1 MKKAIPLL
9 AALCVPTFSQ
19 ASLLV
24 YESFNYGSS
33 TSDGATLNAKAT
45 SATGLGGNYGV
56 TTVGSGSA
64 TFNASG
70 LSFSNF
76 VTTGGAARLNSGATG
91 SSNAVLSASLNLSAS
106 ATGTLYSSY
115 LVQFTSFSTTPN
127 GGGNQVRLKNTGN
140 NTNLFQS
147 SAKAATAIVTPG
159 VAYGNNTPVNAP
171 QPGGG
176 ANITTGVTYLVVN
189 TFTNVGSALSVGSP
203 GVATT
208 ALFDLASYN
217 NWVEKGSNEN
227 GEFGLTALALR
238 TVSDT
243 VTSGT
248 FTFSNA
254 SKSLQLTTF
263 SGSGSGQNAI
273 FDELRFGTALS
284 DVVGATIP
292 EPSTYALLAGSLTLA
307 GVVALR
313 RRNQTTPSQ

>member
-1 MKKAIPLL
+1 
-9 AALCVPTFSQ
+9 
-19 ASLLV
+19 
-24 YESFNYGSS
+24 
-33 TSDGATLNAKAT
+33 
-45 SATGLGGNYGV
+45 
-56 TTVGSGSA
+56 
-64 TFNASG
+64 
-70 LSFSNF
+70 
-76 VTTGGAARLNSGATG
+76 
-91 SSNAVLSASLNLSAS
+91 
-106 ATGTLYSSY
+106 
-115 LVQFTSFSTTPN
+115 
-127 GGGNQVRLKNTGN
+127 
-140 NTNLFQS
+140 
-147 SAKAATAIVTPG
+147 VTPG